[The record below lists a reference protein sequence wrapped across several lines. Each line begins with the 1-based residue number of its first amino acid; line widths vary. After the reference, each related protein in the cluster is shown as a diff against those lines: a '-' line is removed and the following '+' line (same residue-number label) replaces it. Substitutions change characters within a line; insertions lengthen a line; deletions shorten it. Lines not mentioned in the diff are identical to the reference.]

1 MRPTSHNKAL
11 QRYPCTAAV
20 AKPCPFRE
28 RKRGVSA
35 KSGAKKTEK
44 HEVAEQKVGDDPI
57 GSFDFHDTIEGAHI
71 EQSSL

>member
-20 AKPCPFRE
+20 AKPSPFRE

-44 HEVAEQKVGDDPI
+44 HEMAEQEVGDNPI
-57 GSFDFHDTIEGAHI
+57 GSFDFHDTTGGAHI
-71 EQSSL
+71 EQSIL